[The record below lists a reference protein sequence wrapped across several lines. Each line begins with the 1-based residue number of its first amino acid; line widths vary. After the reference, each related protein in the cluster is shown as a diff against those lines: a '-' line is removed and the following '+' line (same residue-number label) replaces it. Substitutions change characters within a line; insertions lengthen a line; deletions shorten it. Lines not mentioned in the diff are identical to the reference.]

1 MPGSAANDKRRRGTL
16 ARGVPADRAMSSIY
30 DIQVTAIDGQ
40 LLTLGAYRGHVL
52 LIVNVASRCSFTPQY
67 AGLEALYR
75 RYHDRG
81 LDVLG
86 FPCDQFLH
94 QEPGNEAEIQGF
106 CSRTYDVT
114 FPLFAKIK
122 VNGPDAHPLYRY
134 LKSARRGIFGTG
146 SIKWNF
152 GKFLVDR
159 AGEVVR
165 RYSMFAK
172 PERIDRDI
180 ARLLH

>member
-1 MPGSAANDKRRRGTL
+1 MN
-16 ARGVPADRAMSSIY
+16 SIY
-30 DIQVTAIDGQ
+30 DIQVTAIDGRSQ
-40 LLTLGAYRGHVL
+40 LLDAYRGHVL
-52 LIVNVASRCSFTPQY
+52 LIVNVASGCSFTPQY

-86 FPCDQFLH
+86 FPCDQFMH
-94 QEPGNEAEIQGF
+94 QEPGDEAEISDF

-122 VNGPDAHPLYRY
+122 VNGADAHPLYRY
-134 LKSARRGIFGTG
+134 LKSARPGLLGTKG
-146 SIKWNF
+146 IKWNF

-159 AGEVVR
+159 AGNVVK

-172 PERIDRDI
+172 PERLEQDVT
-180 ARLLH
+180 RLLG

>member
-1 MPGSAANDKRRRGTL
+1 MN
-16 ARGVPADRAMSSIY
+16 SIY
-30 DIQVTAIDGQ
+30 DFQVTAIDGRP
-40 LLTLGAYRGHVL
+40 LTLDAFRGHVL

-75 RYHDRG
+75 QYHAAG

-86 FPCDQFLH
+86 FPCDQFMH
-94 QEPGNEAEIQGF
+94 QEPGDEAEIQSF

-122 VNGPDAHPLYRY
+122 VNGPDAHPLYQY
-134 LKSARRGIFGTG
+134 LKSARRGLLGTK

-159 AGEVVR
+159 AGKVVK
-165 RYSMFAK
+165 RYSMFVK
-172 PERIDRDI
+172 PERVERDLV
-180 ARLLH
+180 RLLA